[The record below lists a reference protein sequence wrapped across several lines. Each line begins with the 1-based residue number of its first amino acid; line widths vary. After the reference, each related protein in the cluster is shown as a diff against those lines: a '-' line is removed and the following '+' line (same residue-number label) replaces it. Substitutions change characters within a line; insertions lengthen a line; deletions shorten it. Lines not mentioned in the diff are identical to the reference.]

1 MKYEDIIYDNN
12 AINFSKNDIFISNGT
27 EGVYGEQ
34 NEHDLLKL
42 LLGDSN
48 GIQKLNHDSSSLSEK
63 VLVSSNYTSTQRN
76 SNIEINLLKQM
87 SIVSTEQLDKILDK
101 ESNLDKNSNNDSSRD
116 NLFIESQST
125 NARLSSSSSSITI
138 PANLSIDNDDVTYEL
153 FLNHLASPQCAD
165 IATMMRKF
173 LNSVLGPYGDGITP
187 PSHDADYIFY
197 GTKKLEERCIQYFDD
212 MEHYIEKHVTF
223 KDASHEKVLSIR
235 DCMERYIFN
244 RIADIAFKSI
254 EVPEDD
260 EKLVKKMKILSFLT
274 PDVLDIKPELRNDM
288 IWALARDELK
298 KINSY
303 RTPGEKINCIVKSA
317 EVIMRFL
324 SLEAVKKDRN
334 NNVGADDF
342 LPLFIYV
349 VLHCHIPILAS
360 NCSYIQAFY
369 NPGRL
374 RSKQGYYFVNLQ
386 SAIEFILNVEADM
399 ISIDPVV
406 FANKCAEN
414 EKLLEGD
421 DIGSEV
427 VDSNSTS

>member
-1 MKYEDIIYDNN
+1 MKEKIKLKYEDIIFDNTN
-12 AINFSKNDIFISNGT
+12 TITIPTNDIFILNNNNNNGND
-27 EGVYGEQ
+27 GIYGEQ
-34 NEHDLLKL
+34 NENDLLKL
-42 LLGDSN
+42 LLGDNN
-48 GIQKLNHDSSSLSEK
+48 GVQKLNYDSSSLSEE

-76 SNIEINLLKQM
+76 SNIEINLLKQV
-87 SIVSTEQLDKILDK
+87 SIASTEQLDKILEK
-101 ESNLDKNSNNDSSRD
+101 ETDLDSNRD
-116 NLFIESQST
+116 NLFTDTTIITPTT
-125 NARLSSSSSSITI
+125 NVI
-138 PANLSIDNDDVTYEL
+138 IDNDDISYEY
-153 FLNHLASPQCAD
+153 FLNHLGSPQCAD

-173 LNSVLGPYGDGITP
+173 LNSILGPYGDGLTP

-212 MEHYIEKHVTF
+212 MEHYIEKHIVF
-223 KDASHEKVLSIR
+223 KDASHEKILSVR

-244 RIADIAFKSI
+244 RIADIVFKSI
-254 EVPEDD
+254 EIPEDD
-260 EKLVKKMKILSFLT
+260 EKLLKKMKILSFLT

-317 EVIMRFL
+317 EVIMRYL
-324 SLEAVKKDRN
+324 SLEAAKKDRN
-334 NNVGADDF
+334 ENVGADDF
-342 LPLFIYV
+342 LPLFIFV
-349 VLHCHIPILAS
+349 VLHCHIPKLAS
-360 NCSYIQAFY
+360 NCSYIQSFY

-386 SAIEFILNVEADM
+386 SAIEFVLNVEADM

-406 FANKCAEN
+406 FATNCAAN

-421 DIGSEV
+421 DNCEV
-427 VDSNSTS
+427 IDNTS